1 MKLKTSWHCAKWNG
15 LNTDFIIQYIL
26 YFKNFC
32 GSVNILLYAIF
43 FLKWRINW
51 RRFWLQCILWSS
63 KIYISFDSRLS
74 LYLFLNGHIHNVVST
89 LLNFVKNYSGSGNVF
104 STLSNVHI
112 NVEKD
117 DVDSTFFKVMNF
129 NVDVHNVVSTLILRS
144 TMSRRHINLKI
155 TLKFAGFGILL
166 HP

>member
-74 LYLFLNGHIHNVVST
+74 LYFFLNGHIHNVVST
-89 LLNFVKNYSGSGNVF
+89 LLNFVKNYFEVITF
-104 STLSNVHI
+104 FRRCLTLFISTL
-112 NVEKD
+112 KK
-117 DVDSTFFKVMNF
+117 T
-129 NVDVHNVVSTLILRS
+129 TLIRRFSRLWISMLTYTTLFQHWFYVLRCHVVIS
-144 TMSRRHINLKI
+144 T
-155 TLKFAGFGILL
+155 
-166 HP
+166 